1 MGEAREI
8 RATFVGAAVVAT
20 YLLAVVASPQ
30 VNASQFAELFLVY
43 VSGSFALWIVLGVGF
58 MLVSLFRQMR
68 RSGSEPFLAEWARG
82 SIAARWERDR
92 GLSLI
97 WPPLLFA
104 TLLASFN
111 SFKQMVL
118 PIAGYGWDP
127 LLAKADRLL
136 FFGQDGWRVTHAVLG
151 SPQATALIDN
161 LYHGWFAPM
170 AIGVIVCAWLPA
182 STYRLRTQYLLSY
195 IAVWIGIGSILA
207 FLMPSAGPCFYSHL
221 VGPSPEYEPLMRR
234 LAEIQAANGAP
245 LSALHNQ
252 AMLLAVHGS
261 DALVMGGG
269 ISAMPSVHNGLAV
282 LFALAGWKISRP
294 LGAFF
299 GAYAVVIWVGSVHL
313 GWHYG
318 LDGLVAGALTC
329 GIWVGAGRL
338 ADRFER
344 PLFLSEGKPAIA

>member
-299 GAYAVVIWVGSVHL
+299 GGYAVVIWVGSVQQR
-313 GWHYG
+313 WHYG

>member
-30 VNASQFAELFLVY
+30 VNASQFAELFLAY

-318 LDGLVAGALTC
+318 LDGLVAAALTC